1 MFGSLVLEV
10 AMGLTLTYLIL
21 SLVCSAIT
29 EWISRAFAMRSRALY
44 AGVRNFL
51 GDDPGKKDRF
61 AGTLADR
68 IYRHPLI
75 KGLYQSKGPLKK
87 VDGTKGGPSNIP
99 SRMMVLAL
107 FDTILIAGGP
117 ESAGPRREGEP
128 EASAGEEIPDINDTD
143 FNDTDFNDNGTSKT
157 LQREARRKLE
167 AMEQRIKT
175 SPDIPDSLRK
185 SLTRIIETARSET
198 DRYDKVLANAR
209 IATEQWFDDAMDRVS
224 GWYKRQTQL
233 IVLGLA
239 LVVCFGSNA
248 DTFVIAN
255 TLFKDD
261 AVRQALVAQ
270 AVAQAQEG
278 SDSRAPTGGAG
289 AGLIG
294 ARDGNESAGPGIPLG
309 WTVGDFPDTFPG
321 WVVKFFG
328 LFLTS
333 VAVALGAPFWFDLL
347 NKLVSLRGAGGSP
360 AKSASPSAVGT
371 SSQ

>member
-1 MFGSLVLEV
+1 
-10 AMGLTLTYLIL
+10 
-21 SLVCSAIT
+21 
-29 EWISRAFAMRSRALY
+29 
-44 AGVRNFL
+44 
-51 GDDPGKKDRF
+51 
-61 AGTLADR
+61 
-68 IYRHPLI
+68 
-75 KGLYQSKGPLKK
+75 
-87 VDGTKGGPSNIP
+87 
-99 SRMMVLAL
+99 MMVLAL

-128 EASAGEEIPDINDTD
+128 EASAGEEIPDINDADFNDADFNDADFNDTDFNDTDFNDTD